1 MTFIIESEMKRI
13 IFIAALISI
22 FNFQFSN
29 AHAQQSN
36 EQMASYYYQNRE
48 YDKAIELYEPLYA
61 QTQNYYYYQMLYA
74 CYIETEQFKEAEK
87 LVEKRMK
94 RDVRNLTLYVDLGNI
109 QLKRGDRK
117 KAEKQY
123 SAAIDKLGRDSKQA
137 TDLAL
142 AFENNGRR
150 DYAIRTY
157 LKSRENMSNELLY
170 VMELATLYGKS
181 GQYDKMTAEY
191 FNLLD
196 KAPGNIG
203 SVQIALQ
210 RALNETSSSELA
222 DGLRRTLVSRIR
234 EHPDNRSYLDMMIWF
249 SLQQKDFDFALTQ
262 AKAVDARF
270 PDQGGEQVLRV
281 ARIATNNEAYDV
293 ASAAY
298 SHLIAKGKE
307 HPYYFESRVGDLE
320 VKYARINKNYAM
332 SAKERATLEAEYE
345 SAIAELGKT
354 PKTIPLMRNYA
365 HLLAY
370 NDIESGKPNSESQ
383 NARLQKAADLLY
395 DIIEMPR
402 VPSNIVSEVKLELGD
417 LLVFSD
423 EVWDASLLYSQ
434 VEKANRND
442 VIGAMAKFK
451 NAKLS
456 YYNNDF
462 QWSKTQLDVLRAST
476 SKLIANDAM
485 QLSLLISDNMEE
497 DSTYETLGYYAAAD
511 LKLYRGQLDSAWIL
525 LNDIEIRN
533 LSHSLLDEVLMQKA
547 KIRMKQAR
555 YAEADSLLQRIVD
568 HYSEDILAD
577 DALFMLAELNEQ
589 QLKNPVRARECYE
602 KLILDHPASLYTDRA
617 RKRYNALKANK

>member
-1 MTFIIESEMKRI
+1 MKRF
-13 IFIAALISI
+13 IFIGILFSI
-22 FNFQFSN
+22 FNFQLST
-29 AHAQQSN
+29 ARAQQGD

-61 QTQNYYYYQMLYA
+61 RTQSVYYYQMLYT
-74 CYIETEQFKEAEK
+74 CYLETEQFKEAEK

-94 RDVRNLTLYVDLGNI
+94 RQGRDLTLYVDLGNLH
-109 QLKRGDRK
+109 LKRGERK

-123 SAAIDKLGRDSKQA
+123 AAAVDKLGRDSKQA
-137 TDLAL
+137 IDLAL
-142 AFENNGRR
+142 AFENSGRT
-150 DYAIRTY
+150 DYAIATFLR
-157 LKSRENMSNELLY
+157 SRQNLGNELLY

-196 KAPGNIG
+196 RAPGNIG
-203 SVQIALQ
+203 AVQIALQ
-210 RALNETSSSELA
+210 RALNETSSTELA

-270 PDQGGEQVLRV
+270 PDQGGQQVMRV
-281 ARIATNNEAYDV
+281 ARIAANNEAYDV

-298 SHLIAKGKE
+298 KHLIAKGKDN
-307 HPYYFESRVGDLE
+307 PYYFDSRVGDLE
-320 VKYARINKNYAM
+320 VRFARINTNFAT
-332 SAKERATLEAEYE
+332 STKEQAALEAEYE
-345 SAIAELGKT
+345 SAIAELGKMQQT
-354 PKTIPLMRNYA
+354 VPLMRNYA

-370 NDIESGKPNSESQ
+370 GNNASNNDT
-383 NARLQKAADLLY
+383 ARLQKAADLLY

-402 VPSNIVSEVKLELGD
+402 VAATTASEVKLDLGD
-417 LLVFSD
+417 LLLFSG

-442 VIGAMAKFK
+442 VVGAMAKFK

-462 QWSKTQLDVLRAST
+462 QWAKTQLDVLRAST

-511 LKLYRGQLDSAWIL
+511 LMLYRGQLDSAWSL

-547 KIRMKQAR
+547 RICMKQAR

-589 QLKNPVRARECYE
+589 QLGNKVRARECYE

-617 RKRYNALKANK
+617 RKRYNALKTDSGS